1 MNLIDTP
8 LYFGRIM
15 KIRPAGSSYQKRKKR
30 AIPGLTFQEGLIK
43 YRVVTGRLVQGENAC
58 FTRRK
63 SEVQIL

>member
-1 MNLIDTP
+1 M
-8 LYFGRIM
+8 
-15 KIRPAGSSYQKRKKR
+15 RKKKR
-30 AIPGLTFQEGLIK
+30 VIPGLTFQEGLIE

>member
-1 MNLIDTP
+1 MNLIDRL
-8 LYFGRIM
+8 LYFDTMMGPR
-15 KIRPAGSSYQKRKKR
+15 SSGFFLPKEKKR
-30 AIPGLTFQEGLIK
+30 VIPGLTFQEGLIK